1 MASVDELRA
10 LPWAQLIAE
19 AQTSACDDLHSA
31 LMKWMCA
38 EGKLSASDAALWR
51 LIEPVLGLYVEL
63 DPDAERPFFP
73 THLLDSIPKDL
84 LTSLATLADELTSND
99 LRARILDLAWL
110 CKACDYKRV
119 ADCVSA
125 YLQSANEQLDPS
137 DWLHACG
144 RLKRALEVGGSIGRQ
159 HQPFLDAVAEVERV
173 LDSIAPNDPLW
184 LSHRLM
190 LLLLRSDAGDPTKY
204 ATMSHS
210 IVVTARAKYESVGVG
225 NGLQCERERGY
236 LDLEISWRRKLNDA
250 EGVRLLHIQ
259 VADAF
264 VRQAEG
270 IVTAGW
276 PNAKSVAT
284 HFIECAIERLRQVGG
299 EATKVD
305 TLRLRLQT
313 LQREAVA
320 EMKAIEFSVDVT
332 EAVKQA
338 KALVSGKQPFQALGA
353 LAFAYAP
360 PTLED
365 LREEVSLSAKDTP
378 FKALIPQ
385 SYLGPRG
392 TVLAEHAGIASQDD
406 TTAFEL
412 ETMRT
417 AHARQASIAM
427 AYFHAAAEQ
436 VRVEHGI
443 DTPYFA
449 QLARASAFVPPDRE
463 RSWARGLT
471 AGLRGDY
478 ELATPIL
485 IPQFEHAVRE
495 LFVARGIVIATL
507 PWTGAQN
514 EFNLNQLLEHP
525 RAAEVLGDE
534 FVFDLRVLLTEKAG
548 ANLRN
553 DVAHGLLAEGGKLG
567 AKIYF
572 WWVCLRFVLVPVIL
586 AQHQA
591 STAGTDAAGETPA
604 APPVADASRA
614 GATPS
619 APLAADTSGSHGG
632 VPPSDAPT
640 TSSGYPSKEDA
651 GS

>member
-1 MASVDELRA
+1 MASIDELRA

-19 AQTSACDDLHSA
+19 SQTSACDDLHSA
-31 LMKWMCA
+31 LMKWMRV
-38 EGKLSASDAALWR
+38 EGKLSTGDAALWR

-63 DPDAERPFFP
+63 DPDAERPFHP

-84 LTSLATLADELTSND
+84 LTNLAALADELTSND

-110 CKACDYKRV
+110 RRACDYKRV

-159 HQPFLDAVAEVERV
+159 QPPFLDAVAEVDRV
-173 LDSIAPNDPLW
+173 LDSIATNDPLW

-190 LLLLRSDAGDPTKY
+190 SLLLRSDAGDPTKY
-204 ATMSHS
+204 AAMSHL
-210 IVVTARAKYESVGVG
+210 IGVTARAKYESVGVG
-225 NGLQCERERGY
+225 NGLECERERGY
-236 LDLEISWRRKLNDA
+236 LDLEISWRRKLNDVA
-250 EGVRLLHIQ
+250 GVRLLHLE
-259 VADAF
+259 VSDAF
-264 VRQAEG
+264 VRQADG
-270 IVTAGW
+270 VITAGW
-276 PNAKSVAT
+276 PNAKSVAA

-299 EATKVD
+299 EATRVD
-305 TLRLRLQT
+305 ALRIRLQT
-313 LQREAVA
+313 LQREAIA
-320 EMKAIEFSVDVT
+320 EMKAIEFSIDVT

-338 KALVSGKQPFQALGA
+338 RALVSGKQPFQALGA

-365 LREEVSLSAKDTP
+365 LHEEVKLSAKDTP

-392 TVLAEHAGIASQDD
+392 TILAEHAGMASQDD
-406 TTAFEL
+406 TTGFEL

-417 AHARQASIAM
+417 SHGRQASFATS
-427 AYFHAAAEQ
+427 YFHAAAEQ
-436 VRVEHGI
+436 IRLEHGL

-463 RSWARGLT
+463 RSWARGLA

-525 RAAEVLGDE
+525 RAAEILGDE
-534 FVFDLRVLLTEKAG
+534 LVFDLRVLLTEKAG

-553 DVAHGLLAEGGKLG
+553 DVAHGLLADGGKIG

-572 WWVCLRFVLVPVIL
+572 WWVCLHFVLVPLVVT
-586 AQHQA
+586 QRQA
-591 STAGTDAAGETPA
+591 STAATNAAGETPA
-604 APPVADASRA
+604 VPPVGDINAAR
-614 GATPS
+614 ATPS
-619 APLAADTSGSHGG
+619 APPAANTSGSQ
-632 VPPSDAPT
+632 
-640 TSSGYPSKEDA
+640 
-651 GS
+651 